1 MAARPGG
8 FPAHREGITLPRRSG
23 ILGLWAVGVLAVAT
37 ACGGNQAPAS
47 EAAAASP
54 ASSVAVAAS
63 PSPSPSASATPSP
76 TPTASPTP
84 TPVPTPVPWQTYA
97 SKRFKYRLSYP
108 PEWVVTPGTS
118 KRADQY
124 DDYSSHFVYVSRDT
138 VSTTVDLA
146 GTVADE
152 KALLKSHYKAKL
164 LTDKKISLGSYSGR
178 LLTLSGVSDGRKLY
192 MQIIIVK
199 RSAVAYFIEMFS
211 DTGTEADDRK
221 LFYRMYKTFKATS

>member
-1 MAARPGG
+1 M
-8 FPAHREGITLPRRSG
+8 PRRSG
-23 ILGLWAVGVLAVAT
+23 ILGLSAVGMLVVAS
-37 ACGGNQAPAS
+37 ACSGNQAPPTVAV
-47 EAAAASP
+47 AASP

-63 PSPSPSASATPSP
+63 PSPSASAAATPSP

-84 TPVPTPVPWQTYA
+84 TPVPTPVPWQTYR
-97 SKRFKYRLSYP
+97 SKRFKYRMNYP

-138 VSTTVDLA
+138 VSTTVDLP

-192 MQIIIVK
+192 MQVIVIR

-211 DTGTEADDRK
+211 DTGAEADDRK
-221 LFYRMYKTFKATS
+221 LFYRMYKTFKPTS